1 MKAGMPANPSTR
13 QSNAADISTDDA
25 STSALL
31 EVGSSSGGTS
41 PTASTADIPVKR
53 RRFSA
58 KKAFDALVRGKGYK
72 DGRPVLCIPR
82 LAFRKLVEEIA
93 ATNKSDLR
101 FQLDAMTTLQEDAEL
116 LVIERFKRCARLA
129 ELCRKD
135 TVRDEHWNFLRE
147 DEEQMALPYSG
158 RS

>member
-58 KKAFDALVRGKGYK
+58 KKAFDALVRG
-72 DGRPVLCIPR
+72 
-82 LAFRKLVEEIA
+82 
-93 ATNKSDLR
+93 
-101 FQLDAMTTLQEDAEL
+101 
-116 LVIERFKRCARLA
+116 
-129 ELCRKD
+129 
-135 TVRDEHWNFLRE
+135 
-147 DEEQMALPYSG
+147 
-158 RS
+158 